1 MMRIMETLIKGIAMS
16 LGLDI
21 LFFSLS
27 PTLVDMHAFS
37 L

>member
-1 MMRIMETLIKGIAMS
+1 MS

-37 L
+37 LWFLEVK